1 MGEAIVY
8 HVMHM
13 EKCVAQVSTAG
24 ECKIYLE
31 DFMPYDLVL
40 EESDDFD
47 TRINNVISFHSW
59 CVSRL
64 IPRDR
69 TYAKEILNSIGASQ
83 SVTDRERAQIALS
96 YHCLSLLDVFW
107 VKGENETVR
116 FEDINLY
123 THSLSNAL
131 VDIALRGHQ
140 MTVTNAHLLANDL
153 STGGCYPKAWVRR
166 EDGFYLYKDGG
177 QDAVEREV
185 LASKICRCFDC
196 HQVLYEQG
204 MFENE
209 PVSISKIMTSQRYS
223 LVTYAAYDVYCTN
236 HDWNTL
242 DKILE
247 LDAHGYY
254 MMNILD
260 YLVGNIDRHWE
271 NWGLLVDNETNQPIR
286 LHDLMDF
293 NRAFQQ
299 YDTLDGAN
307 CLTVGKR
314 HLSQREAAVEAIQKI
329 GVCQIY
335 DMNKSIWDVIYAE
348 VDVLEYLKNCGILEN
363 RSKRVFSALF
373 RRAFKLKSYVD
384 VTRYRIVYSTE
395 VDCNTLKEEDGT
407 IKLYVPITRKFMLAQ
422 SELICENLRDCEL
435 YTDFTR
441 EIIREKSANINLS
454 IHGIHCGGSE
464 ADTTIKNEVL
474 TGECRPIA
482 CIMDSDKKC
491 ENDKYGSSAQKAI
504 GIYEEKKETY
514 PIELHVLAVRMK
526 ENFFPPE
533 VLTLETNIE
542 NKEFLTALI
551 QFQDD
556 SRFEEFFKFFN
567 FKDGVTLKRS
577 EKVLNFRAELEAIGI
592 IWPSE
597 EQIVNEPDKILV
609 PGIGAN
615 GLGNFHKSVLKHQ
628 LDERYEKMVQFR
640 CKEEDCEK
648 VHQKAIKAHCILQYV
663 KKPWEDDWKA
673 IEQLVI
679 DFGIAFPETMTF
691 VG

>member
-1 MGEAIVY
+1 MGKATVY
-8 HVMHM
+8 YIMHT

-24 ECKIYLE
+24 ECKICLE
-31 DFMPYDLVL
+31 DFMPYGLVL
-40 EESDDFD
+40 KESNDFD
-47 TRINNVISFHSW
+47 ARINNLIDFHSW
-59 CVSRL
+59 SESRM
-64 IPRDR
+64 IPHYR
-69 TYAKEILNSIGASQ
+69 TYAKEILNSISASQ

-107 VKGENETVR
+107 VKEEKENIR

-204 MFENE
+204 IFENE

-260 YLVGNIDRHWE
+260 YLVGNTDRHWE

-299 YDTLDGAN
+299 YDTLDGAD

-314 HLSQREAAVEAIQKI
+314 HLSQREAAIEAVKKVGLNQN
-329 GVCQIY
+329 CF
-335 DMNKSIWDVIYAE
+335 
-348 VDVLEYLKNCGILEN
+348 VDAAVWNERIEWKNIFQMRLSDLK
-363 RSKRVFSALF
+363 
-373 RRAFKLKSYVD
+373 
-384 VTRYRIVYSTE
+384 
-395 VDCNTLKEEDGT
+395 
-407 IKLYVPITRKFMLAQ
+407 
-422 SELICENLRDCEL
+422 
-435 YTDFTR
+435 
-441 EIIREKSANINLS
+441 
-454 IHGIHCGGSE
+454 
-464 ADTTIKNEVL
+464 
-474 TGECRPIA
+474 
-482 CIMDSDKKC
+482 
-491 ENDKYGSSAQKAI
+491 
-504 GIYEEKKETY
+504 
-514 PIELHVLAVRMK
+514 
-526 ENFFPPE
+526 
-533 VLTLETNIE
+533 
-542 NKEFLTALI
+542 
-551 QFQDD
+551 
-556 SRFEEFFKFFN
+556 
-567 FKDGVTLKRS
+567 
-577 EKVLNFRAELEAIGI
+577 
-592 IWPSE
+592 
-597 EQIVNEPDKILV
+597 
-609 PGIGAN
+609 
-615 GLGNFHKSVLKHQ
+615 KSV
-628 LDERYEKMVQFR
+628 
-640 CKEEDCEK
+640 
-648 VHQKAIKAHCILQYV
+648 
-663 KKPWEDDWKA
+663 
-673 IEQLVI
+673 
-679 DFGIAFPETMTF
+679 G
-691 VG
+691 